1 MNNMRVYF
9 AANNENDAKTNEAVS
24 LVINF
29 LKKSGVIVMSNI
41 EDEKVSDFSTQD
53 LEKISQSGEGL
64 LEKMD
69 GVIIEGSKPPA
80 EAGYLIALGLA
91 HKKPILYLCQKNKN
105 INKNFSRLTQNQATS
120 QFFKPAYYSSSDLQK
135 ILTDFL
141 QRIETGEGR
150 ELPTIKFTLRL
161 TPRIDR
167 YLSWKISNT
176 EITKADFLRDEI
188 EKMIKDDK
196 DYLKFEK

>member
-1 MNNMRVYF
+1 MKIYF
-9 AANNENDAKTNEAVS
+9 AADNQKDLKIKEAAS
-24 LVINF
+24 FVINF
-29 LKKSGVIVMSNI
+29 LKKSGVIVMSNL

-53 LEKISQSGEGL
+53 LEKISQSGEVF

-69 GVIIEGSKPPA
+69 GVIIEGTKPIA
-80 EAGYLIALGLA
+80 EAGYLIALALA

-105 INKNFSRLTQNQATS
+105 IDKMFLRLGQDQATS
-120 QFFKPAYYSSSDLQK
+120 QYFFPAYYALSDLEKVLADFLQK
-135 ILTDFL
+135 I
-141 QRIETGEGR
+141 EKGEGR
-150 ELPTIKFTLRL
+150 EVPTIKFTLRL

-167 YLSWKISNT
+167 YLSWKVNNT

-188 EKMIKDDK
+188 EKMIKQDG